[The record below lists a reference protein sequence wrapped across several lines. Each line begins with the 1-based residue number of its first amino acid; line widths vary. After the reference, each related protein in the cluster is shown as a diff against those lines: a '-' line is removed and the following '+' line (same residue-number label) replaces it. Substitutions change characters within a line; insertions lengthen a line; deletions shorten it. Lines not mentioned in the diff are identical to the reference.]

1 MKRDLI
7 VIPVADN
14 KTMVIA
20 TDCSGACGEMPNDV
34 VNVSVE
40 VATYYTARVA
50 FMEVMSV
57 GATPVAYTFSNFMKD
72 KFDAV
77 QRGITKLLDELG
89 IDNLEN
95 IASTETNFQMV
106 QSAVGISVIGMID
119 KYEECIYDGL
129 SYACVGYPLVGDD
142 VVNNPH
148 KILSMKDF
156 MELVHDEKVEAVLP
170 IGSKGIKWEIKSIFD
185 TDAKG
190 SNVDINKSAGPST
203 CVVIAYK
210 GIHQKYLQNKFSDL
224 FNIIET

>member
-7 VIPVADN
+7 VIPVAKN

-20 TDCSGACGEMPNDV
+20 TDCSGGCGEMPNDV

-50 FMEVMSV
+50 FMEVMSI
-57 GATPVAYTFSNFMKD
+57 GATPIAYTFSNFMKD

-89 IDNLEN
+89 IDNLKS

-119 KYEECIYDGL
+119 RYEENSYDGL

-142 VVNNPH
+142 VINNPE

-156 MELVHDEKVEAVLP
+156 MEQVNDKKIDVILP
-170 IGSKGIKWEIKSIFD
+170 IGSKGIKWEMKSVFGVDVQSSKIDIK
-185 TDAKG
+185 
-190 SNVDINKSAGPST
+190 KSAGPST
-203 CVVIAYK
+203 CVVIGFK
-210 GIHQKYLQNKFSDL
+210 SINKEYLENKFGDL
-224 FNIIET
+224 FNFIKT